1 LSLEREDSIAG
12 LIATV
17 NRIRNTYAALQSNRE
32 LRFFDTSNP
41 YLIAYAKR
49 DANGE
54 NAVLTVVNIDA
65 TFTQS
70 GWVHVDAGWLDVGGV
85 GSYVAEDLLTQQVFT
100 WNDGANF
107 VSLVPSQMPAHVL
120 AIKKNEAT

>member
-1 LSLEREDSIAG
+1 
-12 LIATV
+12 V
-17 NRIRNTYAALQSNRE
+17 NRIRKENAALHSNAS

-49 DANGE
+49 DADGR

-70 GWVHVDAGWLDVGGV
+70 GWVHVDAAWLGADGG
-85 GSYVAEDLLTQQVFT
+85 SFMAEDLLTGQSFQ
-100 WNDGANF
+100 WQDGGNF
-107 VSLVPSQMPAHVL
+107 VMLVPSQMPAHV
-120 AIKKNEAT
+120 IKIRGNA